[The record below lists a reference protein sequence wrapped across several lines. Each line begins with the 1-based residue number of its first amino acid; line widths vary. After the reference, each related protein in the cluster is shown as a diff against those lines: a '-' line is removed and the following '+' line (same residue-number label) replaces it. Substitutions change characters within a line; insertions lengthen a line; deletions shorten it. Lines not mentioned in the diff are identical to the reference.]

1 MNQQKCSNMVL
12 SLFLAGAFVSCSG
25 ELLAQCSSGEM
36 TAVYILEGILP
47 GEEAVSI
54 EKLHV
59 YEVGE
64 ATYPS
69 EQEMIDSIP
78 QSSGSGYHFRSSFG
92 AFHLFSRSPMDSG
105 GAAIIDS
112 RSGEIAFA
120 GTIGWWGGGTI
131 DIPDAST
138 RPWDISPTIAEA
150 PSEFGMLS
158 NPNCYFFTEEELAEI
173 SDGIL
178 EYLLGVD
185 LVVNFGECGSYGL
198 IVFLHAPNA
207 QWIDGEERGVAI
219 LYGNCT
225 PLWSNVPVSTKRASF
240 GGVKALF
247 R

>member
-1 MNQQKCSNMVL
+1 MKKQKLPYLVL
-12 SLFLAGAFVSCSG
+12 TTFLAGILISSSG
-25 ELLAQCSSGEM
+25 ESPAQCSPGEM
-36 TAVYILEGILP
+36 TAVFILEGILP
-47 GEEAVSI
+47 GEEISI

-78 QSSGSGYHFRSSFG
+78 QYSGYGYYFHSSFG

-120 GTIGWWGGGTI
+120 GTIGWWGGGSI
-131 DIPDAST
+131 VIPVTST
-138 RPWDISPTIAEA
+138 HPWALSPIIAES
-150 PSEFGMLS
+150 PSEFGMLP
-158 NPNCYFFTEEELAEI
+158 NPNCYFFSEEELTEI
-173 SDGIL
+173 SNRIL

-185 LVVNFGECGSYGL
+185 LVVNFGECGAYGL
-198 IVFLHAPNA
+198 VVFLHAPNA
-207 QWIDGEERGVAI
+207 QWIDGEERGVAVV
-219 LYGNCT
+219 YGNV
-225 PLWSNVPVSTKRASF
+225 WSDEPVATESESF
-240 GGVKALF
+240 GGLKALF